1 MPVSGLP
8 VAVNAV
14 LTDLLQEQALTSWKV
29 VGDTTVTVVVLRF
42 SPPTLPPLQLL
53 NPTAHKSHSRRISHP
68 ARYEEIVR
76 EQRRDRKQ
84 ELIRQVFQ
92 IFLIARRLYLCQH
105 HLPNEVTLTVG
116 LLKNN
121 SLTVHTLSVIQTRVK
136 PGKRSRRLSS
146 TIA

>member
-53 NPTAHKSHSRRISHP
+53 NPTAHKSHSGRISHP

-84 ELIRQVFQ
+84 ELIRQVF
-92 IFLIARRLYLCQH
+92 
-105 HLPNEVTLTVG
+105 
-116 LLKNN
+116 
-121 SLTVHTLSVIQTRVK
+121 
-136 PGKRSRRLSS
+136 
-146 TIA
+146 